1 MTSNEYLYD
10 INSREQIAR
19 WASSLRFFRFKRA
32 GGGLLND
39 GDVLMVRLGFS
50 DSAEL
55 EQLLAKLD
63 QPSDISLPSIIK
75 IEGVD
80 VSSVIVPDGLLL
92 MISDDT
98 DPYIVSEAAV
108 AAAQKVEQKLVALTP
123 WLIDPPDISQNCI
136 CPQRFP
142 EFWPARYQYSWP
154 LKWQVV
160 LLLLPLAGLMFL
172 LTTFLDEVSTEFMLF
187 FALFGLVILAGTAVG
202 MLKTTITVDT
212 YGDFEIKRSVLGFTL
227 FRQKV
232 VAAKIVRVEVQA
244 IPVKVNPGVRPRN
257 TYAFNLIHRDG
268 NQPIHLGD
276 DITTFETAAKGLA
289 DALGLTL
296 EYT

>member
-32 GGGLLND
+32 GGGLAND
-39 GDVLMVRLGFS
+39 GDVLLVRLRFS

-63 QPSDISLPSIIK
+63 QPSDTPLPSIIK
-75 IEGVD
+75 IEGVE
-80 VSSVIVPDGLLL
+80 VSAVLVPDGLLL

-98 DPYIVSEAAV
+98 DPYIISESAV
-108 AAAQKVEQKLVALTP
+108 AAAQKVEQKLVSLTP
-123 WLIDPPDISQNCI
+123 WLIDPPDISQYCI

-160 LLLLPLAGLMFL
+160 LLLLPLAALMFL
-172 LTTFLDEVSTEFMLF
+172 LNIFLDEVSTEFILF

-212 YGDFEIKRSVLGFTL
+212 YGDFEIKRSILGFTL

-232 VAAKIVRVEVQA
+232 VAANIVRVEVQA
-244 IPVKVNPGVRPRN
+244 IPVKVLQGVRPRN

-276 DITTFETAAKGLA
+276 DITSFETAAKDLA